1 MEPASTPI
9 KSLDENSITSLH
21 AAVQNLVK
29 SNAEI
34 LRRLTEIEKHTFEVS
49 QLHKRIEDLKRDC
62 EHDRRRIAE
71 LEDRID
77 LYEGHSRDSS
87 IEIQGVP
94 ITENEDLY
102 EHVQKLGQKVDVTI
116 SRNDISHCY
125 RIKTINTT
133 NANTKTLN
141 RIIVRFVHKY
151 KRDLFLKQSRKKK
164 DDDKKS
170 LLSTAVLNLLA
181 LTEISYCFES
191 NDRSAYACT
200 VVPRPRSLPAT
211 PTFPLTRPPA
221 PAPVRCTS
229 HSDYQSRTHALRA
242 VRPVRDDVLSL
253 PVPSD
258 PEISMLNP

>member
-9 KSLDENSITSLH
+9 KSLDENNITSLH
-21 AAVQNLVK
+21 AVVQSLVK
-29 SNAEI
+29 SNAEV

-62 EHDRRRIAE
+62 EHDRRRIVE

-87 IEIQGVP
+87 IEIQGAP

-116 SRNDISHCY
+116 NRNDISHCY

-133 NANTKTLN
+133 NAYAKTQN

-151 KRDLFLKQSRKKK
+151 KRHLFLKQSRKKMIR
-164 DDDKKS
+164 S
-170 LLSTAVLNLLA
+170 RCCLRPSSTYQVHLCLSTLMNIYQKLKNISKINLSFCLFGCKMGKY
-181 LTEISYCFES
+181 L
-191 NDRSAYACT
+191 
-200 VVPRPRSLPAT
+200 
-211 PTFPLTRPPA
+211 
-221 PAPVRCTS
+221 
-229 HSDYQSRTHALRA
+229 
-242 VRPVRDDVLSL
+242 
-253 PVPSD
+253 
-258 PEISMLNP
+258 